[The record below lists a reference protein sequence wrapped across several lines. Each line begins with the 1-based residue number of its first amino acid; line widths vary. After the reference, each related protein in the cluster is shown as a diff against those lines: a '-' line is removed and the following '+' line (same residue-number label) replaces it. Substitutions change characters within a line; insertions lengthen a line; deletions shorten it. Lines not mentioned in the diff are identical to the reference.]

1 MFDEPNKNNPPLSK
15 GSSKFEN
22 PDGVKIGLEV
32 HVQLNKLKTKI
43 FCGCTTDYHNDPPN
57 SHVCPVCLG
66 LPGSL
71 PVINK
76 RAVEAAIKVGLALNC
91 TVEEHTQFYRKNYY
105 YPDLPKGFQI
115 SQYDF
120 PISSRGYIT
129 IEGEDGEHKVRIT
142 RAHLEEDP
150 GRLVHEG
157 TIEKSKYT
165 LIDYNRS
172 GMALLEVVSEPDLRS
187 PKEARRYLDKLRNI
201 LEYLDVFDG
210 NLEGALRVDANISI
224 MGGQR
229 AEVKNISS
237 HKGAERALLYE
248 IVRQKNVV
256 RRGGVIVQET
266 RHFDEAREI
275 TLSMRTKE
283 EAHDYRYFPEPDL
296 LPLKISGWAPAI
308 KETLPEL
315 PDARRLRFVEQYGI
329 TDDHAKALTS
339 ELRLAEFYEKV
350 VAKKDPKMAKM
361 AAVWI
366 CDVLKGELNYRNQTF
381 KVYKEPPNCWN
392 CGKKMFL
399 ENDRF
404 YCSCGASRDKN
415 TIFIIRI
422 DKPDTPER
430 ELTSK
435 DMLDIIDFLATN
447 KISED
452 GAVETIRAILEK
464 AIPKE
469 PLKEKVGE
477 IVSEKGLVKVEGD
490 IVAIAA
496 EEAIIENPQAVADY
510 KAGKEKALNS
520 LVGVVMKKTKG
531 RADARTVRE
540 VLLGKLG

>member
-1 MFDEPNKNNPPLSK
+1 M
-15 GSSKFEN
+15 FEN

-32 HVQLNKLKTKI
+32 HVQLNKLKTKV
-43 FCGCTTDYHNDPPN
+43 FCGCSTDYHNDPPN

-66 LPGSL
+66 LPGAL

-76 RAVEAAIKVGLALNC
+76 KAVEAAIKVGLALNC
-91 TVEEHTQFYRKNYY
+91 RIEEHTQFYRKNYY

-115 SQYDF
+115 TQYDF
-120 PISSRGYIT
+120 PISSWGYVN
-129 IEGEDGEHKVRIT
+129 IEGEDGEHKIRIT
-142 RAHLEEDP
+142 RAHMEEDP

-157 TIEKSKYT
+157 TIDKSKYT

-229 AEVKNISS
+229 AEIKNISS

-256 RRGGVIVQET
+256 RRGGVVVQET

-296 LPLKISGWAPAI
+296 VPLKISEWAPAI

-315 PDARRLRFVEQYGI
+315 PDARRMRFVEQYGI

-339 ELRLAEFYEKV
+339 ELKLAVFYEE
-350 VAKKDPKMAKM
+350 VAKKADPRM

-366 CDVLKGELNYRNQTF
+366 CDVLKGELNYR
-381 KVYKEPPNCWN
+381 
-392 CGKKMFL
+392 
-399 ENDRF
+399 D
-404 YCSCGASRDKN
+404 
-415 TIFIIRI
+415 
-422 DKPDTPER
+422 
-430 ELTSK
+430 LTSDSFK
-435 DMLDIIDFLATN
+435 KEHMMSVLELLASK
-447 KISED
+447 KITED
-452 GAVETIRAILEK
+452 GAVEIIRTILDK
-464 AIPKE
+464 GGSPD
-469 PLKEKVGE
+469 E
-477 IVSEKGLVKVEGD
+477 IVKEKGLLKVEGD
-490 IVAIAA
+490 IVETAA
-496 EEAIIENPQAVADY
+496 LEAIKENPQAVDDF

-520 LVGVVMKKTKG
+520 LVGAVMKKTKG
-531 RADARTVRE
+531 RADARAARE
-540 VLLGKLG
+540 ILLKKLE